1 MKGEP
6 NKIPWSSSKQITCN
20 GQQHDGL
27 IIFCNISLWRKPL
40 HHLLPQC
47 FLFFFVFFG
56 ACWVMWGKL
65 PVHSWLIDKNI
76 LPCQNVVLY
85 WLQQNVFR
93 LQILKTQGLF
103 YVQIL
108 QLTSLIICF
117 LEQQYF
123 GWRFQLHFVLR
134 FWHLLQ
140 IISLSFF
147 YLLSITAQDISLPA
161 RQFVAVKPK
170 SKGYISSI
178 CYSPNICSTQS

>member
-47 FLFFFVFFG
+47 FFFFFG

-85 WLQQNVFR
+85 WLQQNVSR

-103 YVQIL
+103 NVLCSNLAVDQFDYLFSGTTIFWLAFLVAFCLKIL
-108 QLTSLIICF
+108 ASTANHFPQFLLPPFHHCARHFTACQAICCCK
-117 LEQQYF
+117 
-123 GWRFQLHFVLR
+123 
-134 FWHLLQ
+134 
-140 IISLSFF
+140 
-147 YLLSITAQDISLPA
+147 A
-161 RQFVAVKPK
+161 
-170 SKGYISSI
+170 
-178 CYSPNICSTQS
+178 